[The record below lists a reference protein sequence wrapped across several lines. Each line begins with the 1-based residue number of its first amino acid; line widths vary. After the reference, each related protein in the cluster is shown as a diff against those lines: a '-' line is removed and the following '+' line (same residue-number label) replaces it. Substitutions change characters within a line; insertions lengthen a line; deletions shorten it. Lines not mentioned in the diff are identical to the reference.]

1 MPSVILRFRKL
12 KKKVASIGRRV
23 KARKPNIQG
32 ERNKI
37 PDLNSRR
44 ASGGRLRKDLKDGIT
59 FRIFESSS
67 SIGCFLSSKDGLGR
81 SATLTCPNYTLL
93 ANLLVIDAV

>member
-12 KKKVASIGRRV
+12 KKKVASIGRSV

-32 ERNKI
+32 ERNNM

-44 ASGGRLRKDLKDGIT
+44 ASGGRLRKDLNDGIAL
-59 FRIFESSS
+59 RIFESSS
-67 SIGCFLSSKDGLGR
+67 SIGCFLSSIDGLGR
-81 SATLTCPNYTLL
+81 SATLTCPNYTL
-93 ANLLVIDAV
+93 AYLLVVDAV